1 MRSWKF
7 LLPLLASSLC
17 FAAQPDRI
25 TGPIDSS
32 RMVALGKSLH
42 PKAKP
47 QYDQGTVDS
56 SLKLTYVTML
66 MAPSP
71 SQQKALDQLLVQQ
84 QDRTSPNYHK
94 WLTPQQFADRFG
106 LTESDLN
113 KVTAW
118 LKSGGFKILSVGGS
132 RNSVTFSGTAAQAE
146 NAFKTEIHNYKV
158 DGQVHFANST
168 PILIPSALSGIVS
181 TVMGLHSFF
190 PKPASRMRGAGG
202 VRKSRPAYYVSGFA
216 FPNFLAPDDI
226 ATIYDITPL
235 YSASTPI
242 NGSGQKLAIVGQTD
256 IYLADITDFRSGF
269 NLNSIT
275 GCTTATSG
283 VVTACDS
290 TYFKYV
296 LLGTDPG
303 TPSTCGD
310 LSEADLD
317 IEWSGATA
325 RNAQIIYVNS
335 PVTYSSDC
343 NTVLSGGGVNAA
355 LTAVID
361 PPDGPP
367 LAPVVSMSYG
377 DCEAQAASLE
387 PLLQQGNTEGVT
399 ILNSSGDQG
408 AAACD
413 YNPPNNPKDPPFDA
427 AEYGLAVS
435 YPASSQ
441 YVTGVGGTSISL
453 ANDSYP
459 TQSSYWST
467 TLGPNGETAVSYIP
481 EQPWNDDE
489 EFADYCHAP
498 ASGDLFCSHGG
509 SPATTGWVA
518 LTTSATAAQVQTD
531 IWISVGGGGAS
542 NCFYENASGV
552 CLGSG
557 AGPAAGGGLAQPSYQ
572 QGLKVPSAP
581 SGVRYVPDVSIL
593 ASPDFPG
600 YIFCTPESELD
611 ENTTSST
618 SSCAGGIANAL
629 SNGTYISVI
638 GGTSVGSPIF
648 AGIVTLL
655 NQYLAAS
662 GGLSNIN
669 PTLYYI
675 AAANYYPAAFHHVSS
690 GDNNVYCTAGTPS
703 SYPSNVV
710 CSSTGVIGFSATN
723 SDTAT
728 GYNLVNGLG
737 SVDVNQLATAYAA
750 SDVPTSILLSSSTS
764 ATTGGLGVT
773 LLADLTPSTAVGYV
787 NYYVSGSNS
796 PIGTQTVSGGA
807 AAFVTS
813 ALPNGTD
820 NITASYFGNNGG
832 STSNAVT
839 VTVTPADF
847 SISATALTP
856 ASTPAGQS
864 TTSML
869 SIAPVTGGGTLTFTS
884 SSCSGLPTGATCSFA
899 PSMVTFGGVIPTG
912 TTTLTISTTANMAVP
927 SGLQTITVTGTE
939 SGTGGHSHTASV
951 TFTITATNQTFT
963 LTPNAATYSVAPGAT
978 ASVPITVAGT
988 NGFIIASSNTTALP
1002 VSYSCSQSSL
1012 PSEVSCSF
1020 SPSSGQSVSAT
1031 AVTLSILT
1039 TAPTAQLRTPI
1050 GRRSRIFYALLLPG
1064 LFGVVL
1070 AVTSRTRSTRLLS
1083 LIVVLGFSTLWLG
1096 SCSSG
1101 GGNNTQSSGGTPA
1114 GTYAIVVNATTA
1126 GPNAV
1131 TSTPLTINLTVQ

>member
-106 LTESDLN
+106 LTESDVN

-118 LKSGGFKILSVGGS
+118 LRSRGFEILSVGGS

-202 VRKSRPAYYVSGFA
+202 VRKSRPAYYDSGVI

-256 IYLADITDFRSGF
+256 IYLADITDFRTGF
-269 NLNSIT
+269 NLNPIT
-275 GCTTATSG
+275 GCTTAPSG

-296 LLGTDPG
+296 VLGTDPG

-317 IEWSGATA
+317 IEWSGAIA

-335 PVTYSSDC
+335 PVTYNSDC
-343 NTVLSGGGVNAA
+343 STVLSGGGVNAA
-355 LTAVID
+355 LRAVID
-361 PPDGPP
+361 PPNGPP

-377 DCEAQAASLE
+377 DCEAQAANLE
-387 PLLQQGNTEGVT
+387 TLLQQGNTEGVT
-399 ILNSSGDQG
+399 IMNSSGDQG

-413 YNPPNNPKDPPFDA
+413 YNPPNNAPPFDA
-427 AEYGLAVS
+427 AELGLAVS

-481 EQPWNDDE
+481 EQPWNDEE

-498 ASGDLFCSHGG
+498 ASGDTFCSHGG
-509 SPATTGWVA
+509 TPATTGWVA

-542 NCFYENASGV
+542 NCFYNASGV

-557 AGPAAGGGLAQPSYQ
+557 AGPTAGGGLAQPSYQ

-600 YIFCTPESELD
+600 YIFCTPESEL
-611 ENTTSST
+611 ETTTSST

-629 SNGTYISVI
+629 NNGTYISVI

-655 NQYLAAS
+655 NQ
-662 GGLSNIN
+662 SN
-669 PTLYYI
+669 T
-675 AAANYYPAAFHHVSS
+675 
-690 GDNNVYCTAGTPS
+690 
-703 SYPSNVV
+703 
-710 CSSTGVIGFSATN
+710 
-723 SDTAT
+723 TAT
-728 GYNLVNGLG
+728 
-737 SVDVNQLATAYAA
+737 A
-750 SDVPTSILLSSSTS
+750 S
-764 ATTGGLGVT
+764 
-773 LLADLTPSTAVGYV
+773 LTVG
-787 NYYVSGSNS
+787 
-796 PIGTQTVSGGA
+796 
-807 AAFVTS
+807 
-813 ALPNGTD
+813 
-820 NITASYFGNNGG
+820 
-832 STSNAVT
+832 
-839 VTVTPADF
+839 
-847 SISATALTP
+847 
-856 ASTPAGQS
+856 
-864 TTSML
+864 
-869 SIAPVTGGGTLTFTS
+869 
-884 SSCSGLPTGATCSFA
+884 
-899 PSMVTFGGVIPTG
+899 
-912 TTTLTISTTANMAVP
+912 
-927 SGLQTITVTGTE
+927 
-939 SGTGGHSHTASV
+939 
-951 TFTITATNQTFT
+951 ATNQTFAISST
-963 LTPNAATYSVAPGAT
+963 AATYSVAPGAT
-978 ASVPITVAGT
+978 ASVPITVTGT

-1070 AVTSRTRSTRLLS
+1070 AGDIAHSRHAPAKPDRGSRLLHA
-1083 LIVVLGFSTLWLG
+1083 LVGLL
-1096 SCSSG
+1096 
-1101 GGNNTQSSGGTPA
+1101 Q
-1114 GTYAIVVNATTA
+1114 
-1126 GPNAV
+1126 
-1131 TSTPLTINLTVQ
+1131 